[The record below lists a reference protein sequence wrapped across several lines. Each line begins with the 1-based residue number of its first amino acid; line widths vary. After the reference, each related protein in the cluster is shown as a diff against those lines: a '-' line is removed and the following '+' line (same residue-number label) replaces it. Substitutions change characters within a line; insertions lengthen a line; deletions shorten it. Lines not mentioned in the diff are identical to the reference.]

1 MSVIL
6 AHRRVR
12 QEDCKCKVSSGYIA
26 ENLSK
31 KKKKQ
36 TQNTKPQINLV
47 QEPVCNLSIWEMVRR
62 IRILFLTTKV
72 TPRADSHFKHISKQ
86 NKQTKKPN
94 KQTKTK

>member
-31 KKKKQ
+31 K
-36 TQNTKPQINLV
+36 TPQINLV
-47 QEPVCNLSIWEMVRR
+47 QEPVCNPSIWEVGRR

-72 TPRADSHFKHISKQ
+72 TTRADSHFKHISKQ
-86 NKQTKKPN
+86 NKQKNPIN
-94 KQTKTK
+94 KQKQNKI